1 MLDFVRSALDYLA
14 DILAPSLAK
23 AFGLVLAYMFVG
35 PAILYHLALLAIVL
49 DTLTGIAKAISQ
61 KNLTSH
67 TLRVNTMAK
76 LFSYSLAIV
85 GASILYYALNEL
97 GIDPNTTMLAVKFTL
112 VSVIVTEVLSMWEN
126 IQEITGQ
133 KPVAAK
139 AFDKLL
145 KAFNDQLESPNDV
158 RRK

>member
-1 MLDFVRSALDYLA
+1 MLDFVRSALDHLTE
-14 DILAPSLAK
+14 ILAPSLAK

-35 PAILYHLALLAIVL
+35 PAILYHLAILAVVL

-97 GIDPNTTMLAVKFTL
+97 GIDPNTTLLAVKFTL

>member
-1 MLDFVRSALDYLA
+1 MLDFVRSALDHLTE
-14 DILAPSLAK
+14 ILAPSLAK

-35 PAILYHLALLAIVL
+35 PAILYHLAILAVVL

-85 GASILYYALNEL
+85 GASILYHALNEL
-97 GIDPNTTMLAVKFTL
+97 GIDPNTTLLAVKFTL

>member
-1 MLDFVRSALDYLA
+1 MHDFVRSALDHLTE
-14 DILAPSLAK
+14 ILAPSLAK
-23 AFGLVLAYMFVG
+23 TFGLVLAYMFVG

-97 GIDPNTTMLAVKFTL
+97 GIDPNTTLLAVKFTL

-133 KPVAAK
+133 KPVAVK

-145 KAFNDQLESPNDV
+145 KAFNDQLESPNDK
-158 RRK
+158 RR

>member
-1 MLDFVRSALDYLA
+1 MLDFVRSALDHLTE
-14 DILAPSLAK
+14 ILAPSLAK

-35 PAILYHLALLAIVL
+35 PAILYHLAILAVVL

-67 TLRVNTMAK
+67 TLRVQTMAK

-97 GIDPNTTMLAVKFTL
+97 GIDPNTTLLAVKFTL

>member
-1 MLDFVRSALDYLA
+1 MHDFVRSALDHLTE
-14 DILAPSLAK
+14 ILAPSLAK

-35 PAILYHLALLAIVL
+35 PAILYHLAILAVVL

>member
-1 MLDFVRSALDYLA
+1 MLDFVRSALDHLTET
-14 DILAPSLAK
+14 LAPSLAK

-35 PAILYHLALLAIVL
+35 PAILYHLVMLAVVL

-97 GIDPNTTMLAVKFTL
+97 GIDSNTTLLAVKFTL

-133 KPVAAK
+133 KSVAAK

-145 KAFNDQLESPNDV
+145 KSFNDQLESSNDK
-158 RRK
+158 RR

>member
-1 MLDFVRSALDYLA
+1 MHDFVRSALDHLTK
-14 DILAPSLAK
+14 ILAPSLAK

-35 PAILYHLALLAIVL
+35 PAILYHLAILAVVL

-67 TLRVNTMAK
+67 TLRVQTMAK

-97 GIDPNTTMLAVKFTL
+97 GIDPNTTLLAVKFTL

-126 IQEITGQ
+126 IQEITGK
-133 KPVAAK
+133 KPVAVK

>member
-1 MLDFVRSALDYLA
+1 MHDFVRSALDYLT

-35 PAILYHLALLAIVL
+35 PAILYHLAILAVVL

-97 GIDPNTTMLAVKFTL
+97 GIDPNTTLLAVKFTL